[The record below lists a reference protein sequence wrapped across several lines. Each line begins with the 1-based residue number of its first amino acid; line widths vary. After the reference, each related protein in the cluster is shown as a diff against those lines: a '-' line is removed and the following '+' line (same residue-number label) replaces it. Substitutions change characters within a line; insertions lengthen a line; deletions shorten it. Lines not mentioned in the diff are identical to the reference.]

1 MSKRDDS
8 ETIEILQESL
18 HQLNETVEIGNE
30 TLLELQRQK
39 DVLLAT
45 KKNIKETQEELS
57 FSQKI
62 LRKMSSCWRG

>member
-1 MSKRDDS
+1 MSYSDDKS
-8 ETIEILQESL
+8 LSILQESL
-18 HQLNETVEIGNE
+18 QELNQTVEIGNE

-39 DVLLAT
+39 DVLLKT
-45 KKNIKETQEELS
+45 KENIKETQEELS